1 MAKIKRSLPEITHAD
16 IVKRELTDEYKVTDK
31 TIWCVVPETYER
43 WGNCAGIT
51 HVGFP
56 ILFSSFKDA
65 VDYTDMEKETFVKE
79 YRDAGYTEEEIE
91 EHLSER
97 ESSIR
102 VAHNGKMVN
111 LFSRTMHTIYQEQH
125 KYVIYP
131 TEIEGDV

>member
-16 IVKRELTDEYKVTDK
+16 IVKRELADEYKVTNK
-31 TIWCVVPETYER
+31 TIWCVVPETYEQ

-79 YRDAGYTEEEIE
+79 YRDADYTEEEIE

-97 ESSIR
+97 DSSIR
-102 VAHNGKMVN
+102 VEHNGKMVN
-111 LFSRTMHTIYQEQH
+111 LFSRTMYTVYQEQH